1 MAKVIETQ
9 TERLLLRQWRK
20 KDYEIFERI
29 NSDPVV
35 MEYYPSTLTPEES
48 NMMANKIESLIKEKG
63 WGFWAVEL
71 TGKKSF
77 IGFVGLHEPRYEL
90 PVKPC
95 IEIGWRLGREYWGKG
110 YATEAAKA
118 SLAFAFSDLNLNE
131 VSSFTPITNSKS
143 RALMERLNMV
153 NTNLNFDHPMVP
165 KSSPLREHALY
176 IIENR
181 DGKKFTYNKT
191 NALGRFTALGSTAWN

>member
-1 MAKVIETQ
+1 MAKIIEIK
-9 TERLLLRQWRK
+9 TERLLLRQWHNT
-20 KDYEIFERI
+20 DYELFERI

-48 NMMANKIESLIKEKG
+48 NMMASKIESLIEERG

-71 TGKKSF
+71 VEDKSF
-77 IGFVGLHEPRYEL
+77 IGFVGLHEPTYEL

-95 IEIGWRLGREYWGKG
+95 IEIGWRLGKEYWGKG

-118 SLAFAFSDLNLNE
+118 SLKFAFSDLNLGE
-131 VSSFTPITNSKS
+131 VYSFTPVTNNRS

-153 NTNLNFDHPMVP
+153 NTNFNFGHPEVPLN
-165 KSSPLREHALY
+165 SQLREHVLY
-176 IIENR
+176 VIKRHDWIENCV
-181 DGKKFTYNKT
+181 
-191 NALGRFTALGSTAWN
+191 